1 MNVLVRVG
9 EQIGSWFMRYVAQ
22 PFLQIGVWDV
32 IDILILAILLYRV
45 YRFVRTRRAARVM
58 IGLLFVV
65 LLSIVLQF
73 LNLPTL
79 NYIIALFSAS
89 AFFCVVVIFQPEIR
103 DALERIGNCT
113 FLNPGSDTLPK
124 KHYWLA
130 KSVADEVVD
139 AVYALSE
146 SKTGALIIFEGLTK
160 LGDYMH
166 SGKIID
172 ARVTSHLLQNIFY
185 DKAPLHDGAL
195 IIRNMRLWAASCV
208 LPSTKGNLD
217 FGSMGTRHRAAVG
230 VTEVSDALALIVSE
244 ETGTVS
250 VAQDG
255 KLLRGVDRE
264 TLRDILMTYL
274 AGRLYL
280 RVKRGVHVD
289 PFDGVP
295 KLKRYDDEA
304 DPTVNPQRQNEA
316 VEDVGIPAVA
326 TEEPDE
332 DLATQM
338 NVFDVE
344 KADVTSAYASKET
357 DGRDAD
363 I

>member
-1 MNVLVRVG
+1 MNVLVEVG
-9 EQIGSWFMRYVAQ
+9 EQVGSWFMQYVAQ
-22 PFLQIGVWDV
+22 PFLRIGVWDV
-32 IDILILAILLYRV
+32 IDILLLAVLIYQV

-58 IGLLFVV
+58 IGLLVVV
-65 LLSIVLQF
+65 LLSVVLRF
-73 LNLPTL
+73 LNVPTL
-79 NYIIALFSAS
+79 NYIITLFSAS
-89 AFFCVVVIFQPEIR
+89 AFFCVVVIFQPELR
-103 DALERIGNCT
+103 DALERLGNCT

-139 AVYALSE
+139 ATYALSE

-195 IIRNMRLWAASCV
+195 IVRNMRLWAASCV
-208 LPSTKGNLD
+208 LPSTKGKLD

-295 KLKRYDDEA
+295 KLKRYDDEE
-304 DPTVNPQRQNEA
+304 DPTVNPPKTADAEK
-316 VEDVGIPAVA
+316 DVAAPSVA
-326 TEEPDE
+326 SEEPDE
-332 DLATQM
+332 DFSTQM
-338 NVFDVE
+338 NVFEVE
-344 KADVTSAYASKET
+344 KSELTAHASQEP
-357 DGRDAD
+357 DERDAEL
-363 I
+363 